1 MLQIMTEIQ
10 RKILEQGIA
19 VVILA
24 LVVWYLSE
32 QLKEQKAE
40 LRGEIQLVSN
50 RLTSCEAD
58 RYELSKKVAQF
69 ETLLGNLSPVV
80 NRSTKKAK

>member
-1 MLQIMTEIQ
+1 MISLMTEIQ

-24 LVVWYLSE
+24 LVVWFLTE

-40 LRGEIQLVSN
+40 LRAEIQAVSN

-69 ETLLGNLSPVV
+69 ETLLGNLSPVA
-80 NRSTKKAK
+80 NRLTKKSK